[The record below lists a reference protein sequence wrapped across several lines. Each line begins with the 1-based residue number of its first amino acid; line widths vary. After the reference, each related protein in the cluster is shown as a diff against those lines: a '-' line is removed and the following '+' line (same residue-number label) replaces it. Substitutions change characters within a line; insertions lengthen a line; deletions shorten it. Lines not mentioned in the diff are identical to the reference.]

1 MIERQLQNAYSGQS
15 LLPMLDLL
23 LKRFA
28 VEALSLPHSVI
39 NVLNGERRHRRG
51 LSGHECLVVRHYFA
65 HEHAHGPAIADDV
78 MHR

>member
-39 NVLNGERRHRRG
+39 NVLNSKRSQRRG
-51 LSGHECLVVRHYFA
+51 PSSHECFVERQYFT
-65 HEHAHGPAIADDV
+65 HEHAH
-78 MHR
+78 